1 MIGKSTLR
9 RTRRSAMAVVAVL
22 ATGAVVAPA
31 AEAALVHST
40 PVPTYQTNG
49 RVNAIVI
56 QNGVIYIGGRFTA
69 VRPAGSSSGS
79 VTRNHVAAFS
89 QATGQLLP
97 WDPNA
102 NGTVQALAAGGGRVY
117 LGGSFSNVGG
127 TSRTRL
133 AAVDATTGA
142 VVPGFNPRPDAAVNS
157 LAVSGSTLYAGGS
170 FLNVSGTPRA
180 NLAAV
185 NATTGALSATWAP
198 AADDVVKAVDMAAD
212 GSRVYVAGSFTTI
225 NGVSHRHVAA
235 LDPASGAPVASFSHG
250 LAYAVV
256 DMAVDASG
264 VFIAGAG
271 GGGNFAD
278 LNLTTGSTVWQGGTD
293 GNVQAIATLDGVV
306 YVGGHYDNYCGMQ
319 GGQHTCT
326 TAVTRHKLLAVDETT
341 GALTS
346 WDPHANSTL
355 GVFALTGSG
364 TTLGVGGDFT
374 RIGGRAQQGFAE
386 FVE

>member
-1 MIGKSTLR
+1 MFGKSTLR
-9 RTRRSAMAVVAVL
+9 RARRSAMAVVTIL
-22 ATGAVVAPA
+22 AAGAVVAPA
-31 AEAALVHST
+31 AEAAVVRAT

-56 QNGVIYIGGRFTA
+56 QNGVIYLGGRFTA
-69 VRPAGSSSGS
+69 VTPAGSTSGS
-79 VTRNHVAAFS
+79 VTRNHAAALS
-89 QATGQLLP
+89 LATGQVLP
-97 WDPNA
+97 WDPNV
-102 NGTVQALAAGGGRVY
+102 NGTVQSLAVGNGRVY

-127 TSRTRL
+127 TARTRL
-133 AAVDATTGA
+133 AAVDATSGA
-142 VVPGFNPRPDAAVNS
+142 VITGFNPRADGLVNS
-157 LAVSGSTLYAGGS
+157 LALSGNTLYAGGT
-170 FLNVSGTPRA
+170 FLTVAGTARSH
-180 NLAAV
+180 LAAV
-185 NATTGALSATWAP
+185 DATTGALSTTWAP
-198 AADDVVKAVDMAAD
+198 AANDIVKAVDMAAD
-212 GSRVYVAGSFTTI
+212 ESRVYVAGNFTTI
-225 NGVSHRHVAA
+225 DGASRRHVAA
-235 LDPASGAPVASFSHG
+235 LDPSSGAAISSFSHG
-250 LAYAVV
+250 LSYAVV

-278 LNLTTGSTVWQGGTD
+278 LNLTTGTTVWQGGTD
-293 GNVQAIATLDGVV
+293 GNVQAVATLDGIV

-326 TAVTRHKLLAVDETT
+326 TAITRHKLLAVDETT

>member
-1 MIGKSTLR
+1 MFGKSTLR
-9 RTRRSAMAVVAVL
+9 RARRGALAVAAAL
-22 ATGAVVAPA
+22 AASVILVPAAEGAVVRSA
-31 AEAALVHST
+31 

-56 QNGVIYIGGRFTA
+56 RNGVIYLGGRFTA

-79 VTRNHVAAFS
+79 VTRNHAAALS
-89 QATGQLLP
+89 LATGQVLSWNP
-97 WDPNA
+97 DV
-102 NGTVQALAAGGGRVY
+102 NGTVQSLAAGNGLVY

-133 AAVDATTGA
+133 AAVDATSGA
-142 VVPGFNPRPDAAVNS
+142 VVSGFNPRPSGTVNS
-157 LAVSGSTLYAGGS
+157 LALSGNTLYAGGN
-170 FLNVSGTPRA
+170 FLTVNGTSRG

-185 NATTGALSATWAP
+185 DATTGTLSTSWTP
-198 AADDVVKAVDMAAD
+198 SADDLVKAVDMAAD
-212 GSRVYVAGSFTTI
+212 GSRVYVAGNFTTI
-225 NGVSHRHVAA
+225 NGTARRHVAA
-235 LDPASGAPVASFSHG
+235 LDPASGAPVSTFSHG
-250 LAYAVV
+250 LSYAVV
-256 DMAVDASG
+256 DMAVDANG

-278 LNLTTGSTVWQGGTD
+278 LNLTTGALAWQGGTD
-293 GNVQAIATLDGVV
+293 GNVQAIATLDGEV

-326 TAVTRHKLLAVDETT
+326 TSITRHKLLAVDEST

-346 WDPHANSTL
+346 WNPSANSAL

-364 TTLGVGGDFT
+364 TVLTAGGDFT

-386 FVE
+386 FTE

>member
-1 MIGKSTLR
+1 MFGKSTLR
-9 RTRRSAMAVVAVL
+9 RARRSATVVGAAL
-22 ATGAVVAPA
+22 AAAAVVAPT
-31 AEAALVHST
+31 AEAAIVHAT

-56 QNGVIYIGGRFTA
+56 QNGVIYLGGRFTA

-79 VTRNHVAAFS
+79 VTRNHVAALS
-89 QATGQLLP
+89 QATGQVLP
-97 WDPNA
+97 WNPNA
-102 NGTVQALAAGGGRVY
+102 NGTVQTLAASGGTIY

-127 TSRTRL
+127 SSHSR
-133 AAVDATTGA
+133 
-142 VVPGFNPRPDAAVNS
+142 
-157 LAVSGSTLYAGGS
+157 
-170 FLNVSGTPRA
+170 
-180 NLAAV
+180 LAAV
-185 NATTGALSATWAP
+185 NATTGAVVSGFAPRPSGTVNSLALSGNTLYAGGSFTSVNSTPRANLAAFDATTGALSTAWAP
-198 AADDVVKAVDMAAD
+198 AANDLVKAVDMAVD
-212 GSRVYVAGSFTTI
+212 GSRVYVAGNFTTI
-225 NGVSHRHVAA
+225 NGASHRHVDA
-235 LDPASGAPVASFSHG
+235 LDPATGAPIASFSHG
-250 LAYAVV
+250 LSYGVV

-278 LNLTTGSTVWQGGTD
+278 LNLTTGALVWQGGTD
-293 GNVQAIATLDGVV
+293 GNVQAIAALDGVV

-319 GGQHTCT
+319 GGMHTCT
-326 TAVTRHKLLAVDETT
+326 TSITRHKLLAVDEAT

-374 RIGGRAQQGFAE
+374 RIGGRSQQGFAE

>member
-9 RTRRSAMAVVAVL
+9 RARRSAMAVATIL
-22 ATGAVVAPA
+22 AAGAVVAPA
-31 AEAALVHST
+31 AGAAIVHST

-56 QNGVIYIGGRFTA
+56 QNGVIYIAGRFTA
-69 VRPAGSSSGS
+69 VRPAGSTSGS
-79 VTRNHVAAFS
+79 VTRNHAAALS
-89 QATGQLLP
+89 QATGQVLSWNP
-97 WDPNA
+97 DA
-102 NGTVQALAAGGGRVY
+102 NGTVQSLAAGNGRIY

-127 TSRTRL
+127 TARTRL

-142 VVPGFNPRPDAAVNS
+142 VVTGFNPRPSGIVNS
-157 LAVSGSTLYAGGS
+157 LALSGNTLYAGGD
-170 FLNVSGTPRA
+170 FQTVSGTPRA

-185 NATTGALSATWAP
+185 DATTGALSTTWAP
-198 AADDVVKAVDMAAD
+198 AADDLVKGVDMAAD

-225 NGVSHRHVAA
+225 NGASHRHVAA
-235 LDPASGAPVASFSHG
+235 LDPSSGAPVASFSHG
-250 LAYAVV
+250 LSYAVV

-278 LNLTTGSTVWQGGTD
+278 LNLTTGTMMWQGGTD

-326 TAVTRHKLLAVDETT
+326 TSIVRHKLLAVDETT

-346 WDPHANSTL
+346 WDPHANSAL